1 MSSKSKAKG
10 TKAETDVVKYLRPW
24 FPLVERRALQGNKD
38 KGDIAGVPLTVIEVK
53 AEVTLRLS
61 QWVAETLAERDNA
74 GSPLCLLVVKKPY
87 KSVGEWDAYMPLRQL
102 GHPFLEHEVR
112 SWVRMDLGQAVRV
125 LQRLIGSATEALPP
139 SPSGLSYS
147 ITELT

>member
-1 MSSKSKAKG
+1 MTKSKAKG

-38 KGDIAGVPLTVIEVK
+38 KGDIAGVPLTVVEVK
-53 AEVTLRLS
+53 AAETFRLPL
-61 QWVAETLAERDNA
+61 WVAETLAERENA

-87 KSVGEWDAYMPLRQL
+87 KSVGEWDAYMPLKQL
-102 GHPFLEHEVR
+102 GHPFAEVEAR
-112 SWVRMDLGQAVRV
+112 SWVRMDLGQAVR
-125 LQRLIGSATEALPP
+125 LLLLLIDQAAKALPP